1 MLEGVEWIKEC
12 WRGQM
17 RNLRREGVEP
27 PTVGSGIQRSTT
39 ELSPQV
45 IKPAAEYSTHN
56 RSILYVLQGYV
67 DP

>member
-1 MLEGVEWIKEC
+1 
-12 WRGQM
+12 
-17 RNLRREGVEP
+17 
-27 PTVGSGIQRSTT
+27 
-39 ELSPQV
+39 V